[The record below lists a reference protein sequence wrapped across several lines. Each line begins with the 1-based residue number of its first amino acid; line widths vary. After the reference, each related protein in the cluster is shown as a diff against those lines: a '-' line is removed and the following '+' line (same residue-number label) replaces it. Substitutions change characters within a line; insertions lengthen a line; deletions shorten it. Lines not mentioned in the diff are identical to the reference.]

1 MSTLEYK
8 LFYQRHLPH
17 IQPPGAT
24 LFITFRL
31 AGSIPAEV
39 LKQLALEAESRDA
52 RLSRMPDPKE
62 RAIEAY
68 REHRRMFGLWDRALD
83 TTKSGPF
90 WLRDPQ
96 IAELVPGSMH
106 HCDGKTYDLVAYCV
120 MPNHVHVIFTPLP
133 KPEGGYHAMSA
144 IMHSLK
150 RYTAR
155 ESNLLLGREGQF
167 WQHENYDHVVRDEAE
182 LNRIIR
188 YVLNNP
194 AEAGLVER
202 WEDWQWS
209 YCKYPS

>member
-1 MSTLEYK
+1 MNTLEYK

-17 IQPPGAT
+17 VQPPGAT

-39 LKQLALEAESRDA
+39 LQQLTRKAKSRDA
-52 RLSRMPDPKE
+52 RLSQIPDPEK
-62 RAIEAY
+62 RTIEAY
-68 REHRRMFGLWDRALD
+68 REHRRMFGLWDQALD
-83 TTKSGPF
+83 AAQSGPF
-90 WLRDPQ
+90 WLRDSQ
-96 IAELVPGSMH
+96 IAELVAESLH
-106 HCDGKTYDLVAYCV
+106 HCDGKTYDLIAYCI
-120 MPNHVHVIFTPLP
+120 MPNHVHTVYTPLP
-133 KPEGGYHAMSA
+133 RADGTYHAMSA

-155 ESNLLLGREGQF
+155 EPNLLLAREGQF

-194 AEAGLVER
+194 VQAGLVKH

-209 YCKYPS
+209 YCKYPL

>member
-8 LFYQRHLPH
+8 LFYRRHLPH

-39 LKQLALEAESRDA
+39 LQQLRVEADRVEA
-52 RLSRMPDPKE
+52 ILACIPDPQKRAE
-62 RAIEAY
+62 RAYLEQ
-68 REHRRMFGLWDRALD
+68 RRLFGKWDTALD
-83 TTKSGPF
+83 MARSGPF

-96 IAELVPGSMH
+96 IADLVAESLH
-106 HCDGKTYDLVAYCV
+106 HRDGRVYDLVAYCI
-120 MPNHVHVIFTPLP
+120 MPNHVHVVYTPLL
-133 KPEGGYHAMSA
+133 KEDGTYYAMSA

-150 RYTAR
+150 LYTAR

-167 WQHENYDHVVRDEAE
+167 WQHENYDHFVRDEAE
-182 LNRIIR
+182 LRRIIW

-194 AEAGLVER
+194 VKAGLVEY
-202 WEDWQWS
+202 WEEWKWS
-209 YCKYPS
+209 YCKYPL